1 LLGQAGSQ
9 AADEG
14 AGIAAKHRPCR
25 RDRGAETAL
34 SRCVCV
40 GFIQGTIMSFLLK
53 DPDAVLD
60 YEVDWSADYLGT
72 DVLSAS
78 EWSVSPAE
86 PTGLAVLEQLFDG
99 GLATV
104 KASGGVAGHVYRLT
118 NQVELESGLRDSRS
132 VVIRVEAR

>member
-1 LLGQAGSQ
+1 
-9 AADEG
+9 
-14 AGIAAKHRPCR
+14 
-25 RDRGAETAL
+25 
-34 SRCVCV
+34 
-40 GFIQGTIMSFLLK
+40 MSFLLK

-72 DVLSAS
+72 DVLSGS

-86 PTGLAVLEQLFDG
+86 ASGLTILEQLFDG

-104 KASGGVAGHVYRLT
+104 KASGGTVGHVYRLT
-118 NQVELESGLRDSRS
+118 NHISLESGLRDSRS